1 MLVESGVSF
10 TNASCSRIEGLVRSG
25 MIMVLSAD
33 GKEGVA
39 DARKL
44 VTSAKASGVAKC
56 ILIWTGYFIC

>member
-1 MLVESGVSF
+1 
-10 TNASCSRIEGLVRSG
+10 
-25 MIMVLSAD
+25 MIMILSAD

-56 ILIWTGYFIC
+56 ILIWIGYFIYC